1 MCSGET
7 ETTKKQDLQPKDM
20 GKVTRMV
27 EKQLSTNFHFLNLD
41 INPSRC
47 TSPKSEQTDLSE
59 TLIENKEKESET
71 FIENNEEESE
81 TFIENKEEE
90 IADSPLNPEKID
102 SCSQTTE
109 SISSESDED
118 EDEDEDSEYEYQNIS
133 MDYDKPE
140 SRIFQLMVAIF
151 FLGSVFLVSV
161 ILLSIVFSI
170 QMPLGWDGKDSDKNN
185 FGSEKKSPGIR
196 VPTFFRKIRDPPPH
210 PK

>member
-1 MCSGET
+1 MCSED
-7 ETTKKQDLQPKDM
+7 KKKGLQPKGM
-20 GKVTRMV
+20 GKVARMV
-27 EKQLSTNFHFLNLD
+27 EKQLSTNFHFLSLD

-90 IADSPLNPEKID
+90 IAESPLNPEKID

-109 SISSESDED
+109 SISSES
-118 EDEDEDSEYEYQNIS
+118 DEDEDSEYEYQNIS